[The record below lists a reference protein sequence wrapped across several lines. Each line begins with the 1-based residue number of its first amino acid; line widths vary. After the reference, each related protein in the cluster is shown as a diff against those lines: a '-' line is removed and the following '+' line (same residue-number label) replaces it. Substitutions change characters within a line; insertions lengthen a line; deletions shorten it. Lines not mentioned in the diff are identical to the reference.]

1 MHGTPLLHRLR
12 LMARALAGR
21 VALAWFALS
30 MAVAIASPLA
40 RPQAAAAA
48 SLDMVCTSAGMVEM
62 ALTQADADGLP
73 GTAGAAHLDCP
84 LCLPLAAPLPPAP
97 HGTPPPRPVVSR
109 VLRPAP
115 AAPIAV
121 ATAAPLAARA
131 PPRAA

>member
-1 MHGTPLLHRLR
+1 MHGPPLLHRLR

-40 RPQAAAAA
+40 QPQGAAA
-48 SLDMVCTSAGMVEM
+48 SLEMVCTSAGMVEM
-62 ALTQADADGLP
+62 AVADAAGAP
-73 GTAGAAHLDCP
+73 GTAGAVHLDCP

-97 HGTPPPRPVVSR
+97 HGTPAPRPVLSR

-121 ATAAPLAARA
+121 ATAAPLSARGPPAAV
-131 PPRAA
+131 